1 MTRARRARRLADM
14 TDTLPPWAV
23 TNGQPDAEKIIKH
36 LNMYGYIM
44 DKDGSTFVDK
54 KLADDYPAV
63 YKLLYDYKMSTLAK
77 KYTDMIKEGK
87 FEAYRDDD
95 GKLKYRMDDDIE

>member
-1 MTRARRARRLADM
+1 
-14 TDTLPPWAV
+14 
-23 TNGQPDAEKIIKH
+23 
-36 LNMYGYIM
+36 MYGYIM